1 MTLKEAK
8 TIYLKYDCSLFAM
21 AREEKM
27 VYETYKLLNIPSSV
41 EEKWRQEWIGI
52 LMEQLKKSGSC
63 ELFNKIED
71 ILEDCHNKKN
81 LFVLKKALDYVI
93 FENSEMKASVAET
106 MLGRKDLS
114 ARSGMIFWAYD
125 IGEHGI
131 AKELLQFVINLL
143 TNQSVDEEI
152 SSRFERSIRTANM
165 INSELKL
172 CDVTFELGNI
182 ESNTVKQ

>member
-21 AREEKM
+21 AREEKLA
-27 VYETYKLLNIPSSV
+27 YETYKLLNIPSLV

-52 LMEQLKKSGSC
+52 LVERLKKSGSY

-71 ILEDCHNKKN
+71 ILEDCHNRKN

-93 FENSEMKASVAET
+93 FENPEMRASVAEAI
-106 MLGRKDLS
+106 LGRKDLS

-125 IGEHGI
+125 IGEHRI
-131 AKELLQFVINLL
+131 AKELLQFVMNLL
-143 TNQSVDEEI
+143 TNQSVEEEI
-152 SSRFERSIRTANM
+152 SSRFKRNITTAGM

-172 CDVTFELGNI
+172 CDLIFEQEKKI
-182 ESNTVKQ
+182 F